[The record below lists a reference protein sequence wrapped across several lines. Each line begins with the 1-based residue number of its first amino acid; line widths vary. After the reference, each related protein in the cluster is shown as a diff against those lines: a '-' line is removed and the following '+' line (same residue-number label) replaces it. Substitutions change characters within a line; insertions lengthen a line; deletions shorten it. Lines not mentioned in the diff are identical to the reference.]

1 MSSCSLTDSILAY
14 IVCVARELACFALGI
29 ACSTLESEEEEAGGA
44 IGIGSSSR
52 SAYEIALFG
61 GEIACA
67 AASAAET
74 TYYRREGG
82 GGGDPTYRTTPTQK
96 GGLLSSSATSSS
108 SSSSSSSFS
117 SFRTTTTTTPHACDT
132 CDSYVWHATACLA
145 TLSLLLFGIAT
156 TLTMF
161 KVVRSYSKKAE
172 RKSESSRAASQ
183 ASQQHQAISGGGG
196 GGGSQYYEEYH
207 RSGGAGGGANGS
219 VLNGN
224 GYHHSV
230 AGGNGQLLHQADNR
244 HLANAYQ
251 THHAGGGFS
260 ESSSYET
267 REHFERKVQ
276 RVKKTR
282 GERERSRSMRRDEV
296 SEALHGSDA
305 TSARDALLQWA
316 RKVTAGY
323 PRVNVNNFSSSWR
336 DGLAFNAI
344 LHRYKPNAI
353 DWNKI
358 SDESVSNRER
368 LDNAFAAAEREFGV
382 SRLLDAE
389 DVDTNNP
396 DEKSIITYVSS
407 LYNALPHL
415 PELNRLQKVQEEYIE
430 EAHEWREWVE
440 RATELVDDRL
450 LQGTAS
456 ELIYELQRFRDDDL
470 PPREEQKRRLCL
482 VYEHLEKTMRA
493 TELFAIPYEL
503 SAPELQRA
511 WNQLVDS
518 IERRFDVLE
527 RHRVQEGNAND
538 IISRLERGIG
548 ITNEKL
554 DLILKRIEDVEAR
567 VDTSPPAAVER
578 TVRDII
584 DDLDVLKNP
593 IAGFFEDVEE
603 LKRIP
608 HERADEYYRLV
619 YGLEQRRTAYL
630 DRLSN
635 QILVRLGVRTDTLSK
650 ETAQRLE
657 NIRQTSFRRVEECI
671 EWVRVRLE
679 KLTTMEFL
687 EDLETMEHV
696 FEQHKLDNRDIQ
708 DFQQNV
714 AECIARQSEV
724 AAEDTEEYC
733 QLLAILESEYKQLR
747 DLSAGR
753 MLDLDTL
760 IAFIRASQLE
770 LIWVSEREQ
779 IEVTRNWS
787 DIKQLDL
794 PMLTNYYKQLL
805 HEMELREQGYN
816 DVHNQ
821 GAALL
826 NQGHPAVRVIEIYLK
841 TMQNQWDWLLAL
853 SKCLEEHLRDAL
865 NLKSFMEEASDA
877 EAWIEEQAARLEN
890 NYNRTDFSLEEGERF
905 LRELDEIK
913 DILNKYHQVLMALT
927 ERCASISPLWQR
939 GERIPHPI
947 NVTALCD
954 YADQN
959 ITIKAGDDVVLLDNS
974 DLIKWT
980 VRDLSGVEGQVPSVV
995 FRIPPP
1001 DARLTAFLNRLL
1013 QQFEK
1018 LKKLWD
1024 KKHRMVR
1031 FNMVLNTM
1039 RTIQGWDLDT
1049 FNSIDPDQR
1058 DAIMKAL
1065 NDDANKLLSE
1075 LDPNDPLALRLR
1087 EELRKTNEHFW
1098 NLLNASQKPPEPDW
1112 ASQYD
1117 QKMSELLRKLEE
1129 AWRRLNDAVGKP
1141 VSRTPEELER
1151 VIHEHKRFEDALQA
1165 LDGDV
1170 ANVKEL
1176 FRQLPNPTPSQRANH
1191 DRLNGLWDDLWDL
1204 SRMYVERIKVLESV
1218 LNGMVEVADI
1228 VKQHEITLNS
1238 FDDLPAAL
1246 DKLRGHHSQLL
1257 EINMVLKQQQ
1267 TVIDQLNRNVALL
1280 RQHVARTRINEGH
1293 HPDVDVI
1300 ENEVQRLNVRWENVN
1315 SQVAE
1320 RLLAVER
1327 ALQIQMVYRS
1337 EYTTE
1342 MKWLDT
1348 VEETINRLRK
1358 PEELRPEQY
1367 QQQLDTLIAEYSN
1380 LQEHTQ
1386 AIENVNKEGGRF
1398 IHEAK
1403 GFDGRLGAYADS
1415 IVGIHGPEVRGQ
1427 FRRTK
1432 PQPKNGAQIV
1442 TEELELLNRRFA
1454 QLSSLILERRNTMQV
1469 LIQNWKRQK
1478 QEEED
1483 RRRAEEEEKR
1493 RAFEAARLKALEDA
1507 ERLRREREDAEAR
1520 RRAKDDAD
1528 RARRLAEEADRAR
1541 RDAEDAERRRREE
1554 EERRRREA
1562 EERKRREDED
1572 RERRRREEEERRRRE
1587 EEERNRKKPDIDLK
1601 IQKPTIILEPLVTGQ
1616 GDEWETVDPI
1626 GDRAKVSEVEDEMQ
1640 TFAEETIT
1648 NTQFYEMEGNLN
1660 KKTGEVLTFFEAIRQ
1675 GNLTAAGEFFDVPS
1689 ASIMSLEEAA
1699 KYGLVEQ
1706 DLPTVLNTQRGI
1718 HHPDTREPIT
1728 LAEAIKIG
1736 LYDSNIRQ
1744 FRDIHTG
1751 EILSQSDLMSKGIA
1765 RMETVVKLIKEKI
1778 MKLPPTPLASALEK
1792 QMLNPV
1798 TGVFKGRHTDME
1810 LQLWAAIYHGYLSIE
1825 NPEHVA
1831 TIGISLTDTIENGF
1845 INANNAEFVDRNTQD
1860 KFNFREG
1867 VSKKSALINN
1877 DVLEVVN
1884 TNEGKRVSLGAAL
1897 VRNVIGVKDGKY
1909 TDLQTRHSISLKE
1922 AHQDELI
1929 GKALTLEEAARKGLV
1944 DSTGHFVDRG
1954 IKGKRYTLLEAIVA
1968 GLLDAEVRHIV
1979 DPEEND
1985 VISIAEALERGLL
1998 HPNGKIVLEKQEK
2011 EFTIPEA
2018 VHEGLLTKRVR
2029 HTIFNIRGIRNTETG
2044 HQLSFNEA
2052 VEAGAIIPNAERVVD
2067 LQTQESF
2074 LITDERAKNLIEVAL
2089 HELLTTPVGV
2099 KDERGNYELNLVRA
2113 VSKGIIDPVKGVF
2126 FNKSTKQE
2134 LSTREAY
2141 EHGLV
2146 SLRGALKI
2154 YGLLN
2159 VPPSL
2164 ITPSKKIDRKKRIS
2178 RPGQGGF
2185 EVGENQ
2191 VKVTIAEAM
2200 KQGLIDSRTQRF
2212 RQGNINVSLDE
2223 ALSQGL
2229 IDPASE
2235 WIVPDRS
2242 KGVGP
2247 TIEERTTETMTETGQ
2262 QLAPKYYPDKNIEE
2276 SVTTVKRVRTTET
2289 TALGGPGGVSV
2300 YRSITGGK
2308 GAIEV
2313 PSTGY
2318 HIYEAERK
2326 GLIDLTNGK
2335 ISAPNVERVLTFAE
2349 GVELGIID
2357 ATSIQVQDPRTGR
2370 HVGVKEALEKKL
2382 IESDGSINGRS
2393 IEKSIENKQIIIDAE
2408 PLVPY
2413 NNQSKNIIQIPA
2425 GNGPIISFRQVG
2437 QPIVEESTQSW
2448 EFDSHQGVLIDN
2460 TTGEKLTLERAL
2472 ATGKLAPEDISVR
2485 DGLTGRE
2492 MTFEEAEKWGI
2503 IDSKNRY
2510 FVDKAQNKRMS
2521 YTEAAQQHFMYPTG
2535 GVPENASDAVHTT
2548 VKVQTRT
2555 QVSKKEALSSGVPL
2569 SEDSLGKALA
2579 LGWYDQ
2585 SAGTFTHPDTQ
2596 KKLTLKEAIIKGLF
2610 NPYDTTIVDKRSGK
2624 ELSLLEA
2631 IHEGIV
2637 DDTAGT
2643 VKNTQTGE
2651 VHNLL
2656 EAGNLGLVKGKNFG
2670 DTLDSSLFSGRL
2682 DLGTGSYTRPSG
2694 GSMPIHEAISRN
2706 YVDQSSVSVRDPTTG
2721 HQYSYQEAVNRRIVD
2736 PDRGLIHGQEGSE
2749 STSFSQALT
2758 TGHLVSSGSAQRPT
2772 SGNQQRLVEQRLQL
2786 TPFAP
2791 SNGGQRSRDGRH
2803 ELVDLGGGQQV
2814 QVKVVRGEGGVEKG
2828 EYTDPKS
2835 GMKFTIQMHGDPVVT
2850 ETKTSVKSTSQVHSV
2865 ELEPHAEFVGIDRV
2879 RDKRT
2884 NRVMTLEEARKLG
2897 IAKVDKK
2904 GKQMTRTY
2912 QVFRSNIQNAVNN
2925 GVKDTNDEKLSLE
2938 DAIRAGLVDIR
2949 SLTYR
2954 HPKDGSI
2961 ELTQAA
2967 NRGLIDVTLSE
2978 VLPKGIIHPGTGE
2991 RIDIKRGIELRIID
3005 ARTGEVRD
3013 PRSNERITWLDIL
3026 KPVYQAIASE
3036 GVFDPTKGHHV
3047 PVTSALND
3055 GLINAGTGNYKNTIT
3070 GEDVPL
3076 NEAVDRG
3083 LIDRS
3088 TYETITKPFFT
3099 DYRSNRKLNLVEAV
3113 RERLIDPKNR
3123 TIQLSRQSIVPIA
3136 KAVQD
3141 GRIPLEIGEK
3151 LRRVDKLNFAE
3162 ALGKGLIDSKQNI
3175 FTDPDTGR
3183 QMSIAHAIE
3192 EGFIDTGSVQGIEGN
3207 DDSNLF
3213 NVLNS
3218 SDFDENSG
3226 RIYDKKSSLHLT
3238 FADAVHRG
3246 VIDGDSLLHLQASG
3260 DLVTLRDA
3268 LHQNKIDSNGKFVDG
3283 GSRLKLSD
3291 AIKSGRLTVIASP
3304 SEAVQ
3309 AVTEGVKRRDAEGY
3323 KFKITEYEDAEK
3335 QRASVPK
3342 FRETVTVTKLT
3353 PQYNEPGLS
3362 VRMRQSTTSIGDR
3375 ASKFI
3380 EDPSQ
3385 LAEIQQDFLSSLE
3398 ASQFD
3403 TDARV
3408 IENPQTG
3415 DRVSVREAAETGLLD
3430 VQTGEIVHPETG
3442 RRYSIPRAVHMKLVG
3457 GDAAKRLMEQ
3467 LNVPVEEVGF
3477 ATQTITTSTH
3487 SAPSPVFATASVS
3500 HQPATSSTGGTTT
3513 REYTRTINWHGQPSE
3528 LRNSST
3534 DPLAAYTTVTS
3545 SESTEEWPKRQ

>member
-1 MSSCSLTDSILAY
+1 MVGERYRSHHAVDPSDAQEKEVLDHYELNREKYNDERDNVQKKTFTKWVNKHLSKTDHKIDDLFVDLRDGYALIALLEALTGERIQKENGYTRFHRIQNVQYCLDFLKKKNIKLVNIRPEDIVEGNGKLTLGLIWTIILNFQVSV
-14 IVCVARELACFALGI
+14 IRQRLL
-29 ACSTLESEEEEAGGA
+29 LESSQHEQM
-44 IGIGSSSR
+44 
-52 SAYEIALFG
+52 SA
-61 GEIACA
+61 
-67 AASAAET
+67 
-74 TYYRREGG
+74 
-82 GGGDPTYRTTPTQK
+82 K
-96 GGLLSSSATSSS
+96 H
-108 SSSSSSSFS
+108 
-117 SFRTTTTTTPHACDT
+117 TTTN
-132 CDSYVWHATACLA
+132 
-145 TLSLLLFGIAT
+145 
-156 TLTMF
+156 
-161 KVVRSYSKKAE
+161 
-172 RKSESSRAASQ
+172 SQ
-183 ASQQHQAISGGGG
+183 
-196 GGGSQYYEEYH
+196 
-207 RSGGAGGGANGS
+207 
-219 VLNGN
+219 
-224 GYHHSV
+224 
-230 AGGNGQLLHQADNR
+230 
-244 HLANAYQ
+244 
-251 THHAGGGFS
+251 
-260 ESSSYET
+260 
-267 REHFERKVQ
+267 
-276 RVKKTR
+276 
-282 GERERSRSMRRDEV
+282 V
-296 SEALHGSDA
+296 SLHGSDA

-316 RKVTAGY
+316 RRVTAGY

-344 LHRYKPNAI
+344 LHRYRSSAI

-358 SDESVSNRER
+358 SSDSVSNTER
-368 LDNAFAAAEREFGV
+368 LNNAFAAADREFGV
-382 SRLLDAE
+382 ERLLDAE

-407 LYNALPHL
+407 LYNALPHE
-415 PELNRLQKVQEEYIE
+415 PEMSRLQKVQEEYIE
-430 EAHEWREWVE
+430 EAYEWREWVV
-440 RATELVDDRL
+440 RAIQLVDDRH

-456 ELIYELQRFRDDDL
+456 ELIYELQRFREDDL
-470 PPREEQKRRLCL
+470 PPREEQKRRLTL
-482 VYEHLEKTMRA
+482 VYEHLEKVMRS
-493 TELFAIPYEL
+493 TELFAIPHEL
-503 SAPELQRA
+503 SAPELQRV
-511 WNQLVDS
+511 WNELQNS
-518 IERRFDVLE
+518 IDRRFDVLE
-527 RHRVQEGNAND
+527 RHRIQEGNSND
-538 IISRLERGIG
+538 LLSRLARGIG

-578 TVRDII
+578 TVSEIV
-584 DDLDVLKNP
+584 DDLNALESP
-593 IAGFFEDVEE
+593 IARFFEDVEE
-603 LKRIP
+603 LKSMQHP
-608 HERADEYYRLV
+608 EANDFYKQV
-619 YGLEQRRTAYL
+619 YGLHQRRTTYL
-630 DRLSN
+630 DRLTN
-635 QILVRLGVRTDTLSK
+635 QILVRLGVRTDSLHK
-650 ETAQRLE
+650 ENQQRLE
-657 NIRQTSFRRVEECI
+657 NMRKTSFSRVEECI
-671 EWVRVRLE
+671 EWVRVRME

-687 EDLETMEHV
+687 EDLETLEHV
-696 FEQHKLDNRDIQ
+696 FEQHKFDNRDIQ
-708 DFQQNV
+708 DFRQNV
-714 AECIARQSEV
+714 DECIARQAEV
-724 AAEDTEEYC
+724 SAEDTYEYC
-733 QLLAILESEYKQLR
+733 ELLRVLESEYQQLR

-753 MLDLDTL
+753 MLDLDSL
-760 IAFIRASQLE
+760 IAFVRAAQLE
-770 LIWVSEREQ
+770 LIWVSERES

-805 HEMELREQGYN
+805 HEMELREKQYN

-826 NQGHPAVRVIEIYLK
+826 NQGHPAIRVIEVYLRQ
-841 TMQNQWDWLLAL
+841 MQSQWDWLLAL

-877 EAWIEEQAARLEN
+877 EAWIQEQSVRLEN

-913 DILNKYHQVLMALT
+913 EILNKYHQVLMALT

-947 NVTALCD
+947 KVTALCD
-954 YADQN
+954 YSDEN
-959 ITIKAGDDVVLLDNS
+959 VTIKAGDDVYLLDNS

-980 VRDLSGVEGQVPSVV
+980 IRDISGAEGQVPSVV
-995 FRIPPP
+995 FRIPPT
-1001 DARLTAFLNRLL
+1001 DARLTALLNRLL

-1087 EELRKTNEHFW
+1087 EELRRTNEHFW

-1117 QKMSELLRKLEE
+1117 QKMAELLKKLEE
-1129 AWRRLNDAVGKP
+1129 AWRELNDAVGKP
-1141 VSRTPEELER
+1141 ISRSPEDLER
-1151 VIHEHKRFEDALQA
+1151 VIHAHKRFEDALQA
-1165 LDGDV
+1165 LDSDV

-1176 FRQLPNPTPSQRANH
+1176 FRQLPNPTPTQRVNH

-1228 VKQHEITLNS
+1228 VRQHEITLNS

-1257 EINMVLKQQQ
+1257 EINMVLKVSKLGAQNEHFSQQQ

-1280 RQHVARTRINEGH
+1280 RQHVSRTRINEGH
-1293 HPDVDVI
+1293 HPDVDAI
-1300 ENEVQRLNVRWENVN
+1300 EDEVQKLNVRWENVN
-1315 SQVAE
+1315 SQIAS
-1320 RLLAVER
+1320 RLLAVES

-1337 EYTTE
+1337 EYETE
-1342 MKWLDT
+1342 MSWLDT

-1367 QQQLDTLIAEYSN
+1367 QQQLDMLIAEYTN

-1386 AIENVNKEGGRF
+1386 AIEHVNKEGGRF

-1403 GFDGRLGAYADS
+1403 IFDAKLGQYSDG
-1415 IVGIHGPEVRGQ
+1415 IVGIHGPGIKSE

-1432 PQPKNGAQIV
+1432 PQPKNGSQIV

-1528 RARRLAEEADRAR
+1528 RARRMAEDAERAR
-1541 RDAEDAERRRREE
+1541 REAEEAERRRREE

-1562 EERKRREDED
+1562 EDRKRRQDEED
-1572 RERRRREEEERRRRE
+1572 RRRREEEERRRRE
-1587 EEERNRKKPDIDLK
+1587 EEEKRRKKPDFDLK
-1601 IQKPTIILEPLVTGQ
+1601 IQKPTMNIEPVVTSA
-1616 GDEWETVDPI
+1616 GDEWEIVDPI
-1626 GDRAKVSEVEDEMQ
+1626 GDRAKISEVEDEMQ

-1660 KKTGEVLTFFEAIRQ
+1660 KKTGEVLTFIEAIRQ
-1675 GNLTAAGEFFDVPS
+1675 ENLTAAGQFFDIPS
-1689 ASIMSLEEAA
+1689 ASVMSLEEAA

-1706 DLPTVLNTQRGI
+1706 DLPTVLNTTWGI
-1718 HHPDTREPIT
+1718 HHPETRQPIT
-1728 LAEAIKIG
+1728 LSEAIRIG

-1765 RMETVVKLIKEKI
+1765 NWETVLKLIKEKI
-1778 MKLPPTPLASALEK
+1778 MKLPPTSLANALEK
-1792 QMLNPV
+1792 RMVDPQ
-1798 TGVFKGRHTDME
+1798 TGVFKGRTTDME

-1825 NPEHVA
+1825 NPEHVT
-1831 TIGISLTDTIENGF
+1831 TIGTSLTDAIENGF
-1845 INANNAEFVDRNTQD
+1845 INANNAEFNDRNSND
-1860 KFNFREG
+1860 SFKLRDA
-1867 VSKKSALINN
+1867 VSKRTGLINN
-1877 DVLEVVN
+1877 DVVEIVQM
-1884 TNEGKRVSLGAAL
+1884 TDDEKKRVPLGAAL

-1909 TDLQTRHSISLKE
+1909 TNLASRQSMSLKE
-1922 AHQDELI
+1922 AHQDGLI
-1929 GKALTLEEAARKGLV
+1929 GKALTLEEAAQNKLV
-1944 DSTGHFVDRG
+1944 DSSGYFVDRG
-1954 IKGKRYTLLEAIVA
+1954 ILGQRYTLLEAIVA
-1968 GLLDAEVRHIV
+1968 GLIDAEVRHIV
-1979 DPEEND
+1979 DPNEND
-1985 VISIAEALERGLL
+1985 VISISEAMERGLL
-1998 HPNGKIVLEKQEK
+1998 LPNGKIVLEKDEK

-2029 HTIFNIRGIRNTETG
+2029 HSIFNIRGIRNTETS
-2044 HQLSFNEA
+2044 QNLSFNEA
-2052 VEAGAIIPNAERVVD
+2052 VEAGVIIPNAERVVD

-2074 LITDERAKNLIEVAL
+2074 LITDDRAKNLIEVAL
-2089 HELLTTPVGV
+2089 HELLTTPVGI
-2099 KDERGNYELNLVRA
+2099 KNDRGAYELNLVRA
-2113 VSKGIIDPVKGVF
+2113 VSSGIIDPVKGVF
-2126 FNKSTKQE
+2126 FNKNTKHE
-2134 LSTREAY
+2134 LSTKEAY
-2141 EHGLV
+2141 EQGFIT
-2146 SLRGALKI
+2146 LRGALKVF
-2154 YGLLN
+2154 GLLN
-2159 VPPSL
+2159 VPPAL
-2164 ITPSKKIDRKKRIS
+2164 VTPAKKLDRTRRIG
-2178 RPGQGGF
+2178 RPGQEGGAD
-2185 EVGENQ
+2185 GNH
-2191 VKVTIAEAM
+2191 VTVTLQDAM
-2200 KQGLIDSRTQRF
+2200 RQGLVGNQRYVH
-2212 RQGNINVSLDE
+2212 GKVDLSLEE
-2223 ALSQGL
+2223 ALNRGLLDPNSQ
-2229 IDPASE
+2229 
-2235 WIVPDRS
+2235 WIMPDQS
-2242 KGVGP
+2242 KGDGP
-2247 TIEERTTETMTETGQ
+2247 TIEEKTTETMTETGQ
-2262 QLAPKYYPDKNIEE
+2262 QLAPKYFPDKNIEE

-2300 YRSITGGK
+2300 YRSIAGGK
-2308 GAIEV
+2308 GALEV
-2313 PSTGY
+2313 PSRGY

-2335 ISAPNVERVLTFAE
+2335 ISAPNVDRVLSFAE
-2349 GVELGIID
+2349 GIELGIID
-2357 ATSIQVQDPRTGR
+2357 ATTIQVSTGGR
-2370 HVGVKEALEKKL
+2370 SVSVKEALEKK
-2382 IESDGSINGRS
+2382 IMESDGSVNGRN
-2393 IEKSIENKQIIIDAE
+2393 IEQAVEAKTIVIDAE

-2413 NNQSKNIIQIPA
+2413 NNQSKNIIQIPS

-2437 QPIVEESTQSW
+2437 QPVVEESTQSW
-2448 EFDSHQGVLIDN
+2448 EFDTQQGVFVDN
-2460 TTGEKLTLERAL
+2460 LTGEKLSLERAL
-2472 ATGKLAPEDISVR
+2472 ATGKVAPEDISVR

-2492 MTFEEAEKWGI
+2492 MPLEEAEKWGI

-2510 FVDKAQNKRMS
+2510 YFDKSQNKRMS
-2521 YTEAAQQHFMYPTG
+2521 YTEAAQQHLMYLTG

-2555 QVSKKEALSSGVPL
+2555 AVAKKEALSSGLPL
-2569 SEDSLGKALA
+2569 SDYSLGKALS

-2585 SAGTFTHPDTQ
+2585 SAGTFTHPETQ
-2596 KKLTLKEAIIKGLF
+2596 KQLTLKEAIMKGLF
-2610 NPYDTTIVDKRSGK
+2610 DPYDTTIVDKKAGK
-2624 ELSLLEA
+2624 EISLLEA
-2631 IHEGIV
+2631 IREEIV
-2637 DDTAGT
+2637 DDNAGT
-2643 VKNTQTGE
+2643 VKDTQTGR
-2651 VHNLL
+2651 VHNFL

-2682 DLGTGSYTRPSG
+2682 DLGSGSYTRPSG
-2694 GSMPIHEAISRN
+2694 GSSMPIHEAINRN
-2706 YVDQSSVSVRDPTTG
+2706 YVDRSSVSVRDPSSG
-2721 HQYSYQEAVNRRIVD
+2721 QQYSYQEAVDRRIVD
-2736 PDRGLIHGQEGSE
+2736 ADRGLIHGGGD
-2749 STSFSQALT
+2749 STSFSQGLT
-2758 TGHLVSSGSAQRPT
+2758 SGHLVSSGSSRPT
-2772 SGNQQRLVEQRLQL
+2772 SGNQSRLVEQRLQL

-2791 SNGGQRSRDGRH
+2791 NGGAGRSRDGRH

-2879 RDKRT
+2879 RDKR
-2884 NRVMTLEEARKLG
+2884 NNHVYSLEEARRLG
-2897 IAKVDKK
+2897 LAKVDKK
-2904 GKQMTRTY
+2904 GKQMTRSY
-2912 QVFRSNIQNAVNN
+2912 QAFRSNIDNAVNN
-2925 GVKDTNDEKLSLE
+2925 GVVDSHNQKISLE
-2938 DAIRAGLVDIR
+2938 NAIHARIIDIRNLSYHHPTHGSVDLKTAASQGLV
-2949 SLTYR
+2949 
-2954 HPKDGSI
+2954 
-2961 ELTQAA
+2961 
-2967 NRGLIDVTLSE
+2967 DVTLSE

-3005 ARTGEVRD
+3005 AATGKVRD
-3013 PRSNERITWLDIL
+3013 PRDNKTITWIDIL

-3047 PVTSALND
+3047 PVTTALND
-3055 GLINAGTGNYKNTIT
+3055 GLINASTGNYRNSIT

-3076 NEAVDRG
+3076 SDTVDRG

-3141 GRIPLEIGEK
+3141 GRIPMEIGEK
-3151 LRRVDKLNFAE
+3151 LRKVDKLNFAE
-3162 ALGKGLIDSKQNI
+3162 ALGKGLIDSKQNV

-3183 QMSIAHAIE
+3183 QMSIAQAIQ

-3207 DDSNLF
+3207 DESNLF
-3213 NVLNS
+3213 NVLQS
-3218 SDFDENSG
+3218 SDFDETSG

-3238 FADAVHRG
+3238 FNDAVRRG
-3246 VIDGDSLLHLQASG
+3246 VIDGDSLLHLQATG
-3260 DLVTLRDA
+3260 DLLTLRDA
-3268 LHQNKIDSNGKFVDG
+3268 LHQNKIDSNGKFVEG
-3283 GSRLKLSD
+3283 ANRLKISD
-3291 AIKSGRLTVIASP
+3291 AVKSGRLTVIASP

-3323 KFKITEYEDAEK
+3323 KFRISEYDDSQA
-3335 QRASVPK
+3335 QRQSVPK
-3342 FRETVTVTKLT
+3342 FRETVTVSKLT

-3375 ASKFI
+3375 ASKFL

-3398 ASQFD
+3398 AAQFD
-3403 TDARV
+3403 TDEKV
-3408 IENPQTG
+3408 IEHPHTRQ
-3415 DRVSVREAAETGLLD
+3415 RVSVREAAETGLLD
-3430 VQTGEIVHPETG
+3430 VQTGEIVNPDNG
-3442 RRYSIPRAVHMKLVG
+3442 RRFSIPRAVHMKLVG
-3457 GDAAKRLMEQ
+3457 GDAAKRIMEQ
-3467 LNVPVEEVGF
+3467 LNMPVEEVAY
-3477 ATQTITTSTH
+3477 ATQTITSSTH
-3487 SAPSPVFATASVS
+3487 RAPSPVFATASVS
-3500 HQPATSSTGGTTT
+3500 QPSGGATTT
-3513 REYTRTINWHGQPSE
+3513 REFTRTINWHGQPSE
-3528 LRNSST
+3528 LRNSQT
-3534 DPLAAYTTVTS
+3534 DPLAAYTTVS
-3545 SESTEEWPKRQ
+3545 SNVTESTEDAPAWARKQ

>member
-1 MSSCSLTDSILAY
+1 MLQKPQN
-14 IVCVARELACFALGI
+14 LG
-29 ACSTLESEEEEAGGA
+29 
-44 IGIGSSSR
+44 
-52 SAYEIALFG
+52 
-61 GEIACA
+61 
-67 AASAAET
+67 
-74 TYYRREGG
+74 
-82 GGGDPTYRTTPTQK
+82 
-96 GGLLSSSATSSS
+96 
-108 SSSSSSSFS
+108 
-117 SFRTTTTTTPHACDT
+117 
-132 CDSYVWHATACLA
+132 
-145 TLSLLLFGIAT
+145 
-156 TLTMF
+156 F
-161 KVVRSYSKKAE
+161 KP
-172 RKSESSRAASQ
+172 
-183 ASQQHQAISGGGG
+183 G
-196 GGGSQYYEEYH
+196 
-207 RSGGAGGGANGS
+207 
-219 VLNGN
+219 
-224 GYHHSV
+224 
-230 AGGNGQLLHQADNR
+230 
-244 HLANAYQ
+244 
-251 THHAGGGFS
+251 
-260 ESSSYET
+260 
-267 REHFERKVQ
+267 
-276 RVKKTR
+276 
-282 GERERSRSMRRDEV
+282 V

-344 LHRYKPNAI
+344 LHRYRPNAV

-368 LDNAFAAAEREFGV
+368 LDNAFATAEREFGV

-430 EAHEWREWVE
+430 EAYEWREWVI
-440 RATELVDDRL
+440 RAIQLVDDRL

-456 ELIYELQRFRDDDL
+456 ELIYELQRFKDDDL
-470 PPREEQKRRLCL
+470 PPRDEQKRRLVL
-482 VYEHLEKTMRA
+482 VYEHLEKMMRS
-493 TELFAIPYEL
+493 TELFAIPHEL
-503 SAPELQRA
+503 SAPELHKVWLELLQ
-511 WNQLVDS
+511 S
-518 IERRFDVLE
+518 IDQRFDVLE
-527 RHRVQEGNAND
+527 RHRVQEGNSND

-548 ITNEKL
+548 IVNEKL

-578 TVRDII
+578 TVTEIV
-584 DDLDVLKNP
+584 DDLNALEAP

-603 LKRIP
+603 LKTMQHP
-608 HERADEYYRLV
+608 EANDFYRRV
-619 YGLEQRRTAYL
+619 YGLHQRRTAYL
-630 DRLSN
+630 DRLTN
-635 QILVRLGVRTDTLSK
+635 QILVRLGVRTDTLHK
-650 ETAQRLE
+650 ENQQRLE
-657 NIRQTSFRRVEECI
+657 NMRQTSFSRVEECI
-671 EWVRVRLE
+671 EWVRVRME

-687 EDLETMEHV
+687 EDLETLEHV

-708 DFQQNV
+708 DFRQNV
-714 AECIARQSEV
+714 DECIARQAEV
-724 AAEDTEEYC
+724 SAEDTYEYC
-733 QLLAILESEYKQLR
+733 ELLRVLESEYQQLR

-753 MLDLDTL
+753 MLDLDSL
-760 IAFIRASQLE
+760 IAFVRAAQLE
-770 LIWVSEREQ
+770 LIWVSERER

-805 HEMELREQGYN
+805 HEMELREKQYN

-841 TMQNQWDWLLAL
+841 TMQTQWDWLLAL

-865 NLKSFMEEASDA
+865 NLKSFMEEAADA
-877 EAWIEEQAARLEN
+877 EAWIEEQSARLEN

-913 DILNKYHQVLMALT
+913 EILNKYHQVLMALT

-939 GERIPHPI
+939 GERIPHPM

-1018 LKKLWD
+1018 LKKLWE

-1065 NDDANKLLSE
+1065 NDDASKLLSE

-1141 VSRTPEELER
+1141 ISNTPEDLER

-1176 FRQLPNPTPSQRANH
+1176 FRQLPNPTPTQRVNH

-1218 LNGMVEVADI
+1218 LNGKVEVADI

-1267 TVIDQLNRNVALL
+1267 TVIDQLNKNVALL

-1293 HPDVDVI
+1293 HPDVDAI
-1300 ENEVQRLNVRWENVN
+1300 EDEVQRLNVRWENVN
-1315 SQVAE
+1315 SQIAE

-1337 EYTTE
+1337 EYETE
-1342 MKWLDT
+1342 MKWLDD

-1358 PEELRPEQY
+1358 PDELRPEEY
-1367 QQQLDTLIAEYSN
+1367 QKQLDQLIGMYSH

-1386 AIENVNKEGGRF
+1386 NIENVNKEGGRF

-1403 GFDGRLGAYADS
+1403 IFDAKLGHYSDT
-1415 IVGIHGPEVRGQ
+1415 IVGIHGVDVRGL
-1427 FRRTK
+1427 FRRSK

-1469 LIQNWKRQK
+1469 LIQNWRRQK
-1478 QEEED
+1478 EPNLLIYLSLPNSGFKEEEE

-1493 RAFEAARLKALEDA
+1493 RAFEVARLKALEEA
-1507 ERLRREREDAEAR
+1507 ERLRRDREDAEAR

-1528 RARRLAEEADRAR
+1528 RARRLAEEAERAR
-1541 RDAEDAERRRREE
+1541 REAEEAERRRREE

-1562 EERKRREDED
+1562 EERKRRQDEED
-1572 RERRRREEEERRRRE
+1572 RRRREEEERRRRE
-1587 EEERNRKKPDIDLK
+1587 EEERRKPPVIDLK
-1601 IQKPTIILEPLVTGQ
+1601 IQKPTINLEPIVTSH
-1616 GDEWETVDPI
+1616 GDEWEIVDPI
-1626 GDRAKVSEVEDEMQ
+1626 GDRAKISEVEDEMQ

-1648 NTQFYEMEGNLN
+1648 STQFYEMEGNLN

-1675 GNLTAAGEFFDVPS
+1675 GNLTAAGEYFDVPS

-1699 KYGLVEQ
+1699 KYGLVEK
-1706 DLPTVLNTQRGI
+1706 DLATVLGTRWGI
-1718 HHPDTREPIT
+1718 HHPETGAPIT
-1728 LAEAIKIG
+1728 LSEAINIR
-1736 LYDSNIRQ
+1736 LYDPTVRQ
-1744 FRDIHTG
+1744 FRDIKTG
-1751 EILSQSDLMSKGIA
+1751 EVLSQSELMSKGIA
-1765 RMETVVKLIKEKI
+1765 NMETVWKLIKEKI
-1778 MKLPPTPLASALEK
+1778 MKLPPTSLSSALEK
-1792 QMLNPV
+1792 GMLNPV
-1798 TGVFKGRHTDME
+1798 TGIFKGKHTDME
-1810 LQLWAAIYHGYLSIE
+1810 LELWAAIYHGYLSIE
-1825 NPEHVA
+1825 NPEHV
-1831 TIGISLTDTIENGF
+1831 TSVGISLTDTIENGF
-1845 INANNAEFVDRNTQD
+1845 INANNAEFVDRNTDD
-1860 KFNFREG
+1860 KFTFRQA
-1867 VSKKSALINN
+1867 VAKKNGRNGLISN
-1877 DVLEVVN
+1877 DTVEVVN
-1884 TNEGKRVSLGAAL
+1884 TSEGSRVSLGLAL

-1909 TDLQTRHSISLKE
+1909 TLTHLTDRKSISLKE
-1922 AHQDELI
+1922 AHQDDLI
-1929 GKALTLEEAARKGLV
+1929 GKAMTLEEAARKGLV

-1954 IKGKRYTLLEAIVA
+1954 IQGRRYTLLEAIVA
-1968 GLLDAEVRHIV
+1968 RLIDAEVRHIV
-1979 DPEEND
+1979 DPDEND
-1985 VISIAEALERGLL
+1985 VISISEAMERGLL
-1998 HPNGKIVLEKQEK
+1998 LPNGNICLVKQEK

-2029 HTIFNIRGIRNTETG
+2029 HSIFNIRGIRNTETEE
-2044 HQLSFNEA
+2044 QVSFNEA
-2052 VEAGAIIPNAERVVD
+2052 VEAGIIVPNAERVVD
-2067 LQTQESF
+2067 LRTQKSY
-2074 LITDERAKNLIEVAL
+2074 LISDAQAKYLIEDAL
-2089 HELLTTPVGV
+2089 HELLTTPVGI
-2099 KDERGNYELNLVRA
+2099 KNERGAFELNLIRA
-2113 VSKGIIDPVKGVF
+2113 VSSGIIDPVKGVF
-2126 FNKSTKQE
+2126 FNKNTKHE
-2134 LSTREAY
+2134 LSTKEAY
-2141 EHGLV
+2141 EHGLIT
-2146 SLRGALKI
+2146 LRGALKVF
-2154 YGLLN
+2154 GLLN
-2159 VPPSL
+2159 VPPAL
-2164 ITPSKKIDRKKRIS
+2164 ITPSKKIDRKKRIG
-2178 RPGQGGF
+2178 RPGAGGL

-2200 KQGLIDSRTQRF
+2200 KQGLIDSRTQRY
-2212 RQGNINVSLDE
+2212 RQGDINVSLDE
-2223 ALSQGL
+2223 ALSRGL

-2235 WIVPDRS
+2235 WIMPDRS

-2247 TIEERTTETMTETGQ
+2247 TIEEKTTETMTETGQ
-2262 QLAPKYYPDKNIEE
+2262 QLAPKYFPDKNIEE

-2308 GAIEV
+2308 GALEV
-2313 PSTGY
+2313 PSRGY

-2335 ISAPNVERVLTFAE
+2335 ISAPNVERVLSFAE
-2349 GVELGIID
+2349 GIELGIID
-2357 ATSIQVQDPRTGR
+2357 ATTIQVSSSGR
-2370 HVGVKEALEKKL
+2370 NMSVKEALEKK
-2382 IESDGSINGRS
+2382 IMESDGSVAGRN
-2393 IEKSIENKQIIIDAE
+2393 IEKAIESKIIIIDAE

-2413 NNQSKNIIQIPA
+2413 NNQSKNIIQIPP

-2437 QPIVEESTQSW
+2437 QPIIEESTQSW
-2448 EFDSHQGVLIDN
+2448 EFDSQQGVLIDN
-2460 TTGEKLTLERAL
+2460 LTGEKLTLERAL
-2472 ATGKLAPEDISVR
+2472 ATGKLAPEDISIR

-2521 YTEAAQQHFMYPTG
+2521 FTEAAQQHYMYPNG

-2555 QVSKKEALSSGVPL
+2555 AVAKKEALSSGLPL
-2569 SEDSLGKALA
+2569 SDDTLGKALA
-2579 LGWYDQ
+2579 LGWYDG

-2596 KKLTLKEAIIKGLF
+2596 KKMTLKEAIIKGLF

-2643 VKNTQTGE
+2643 VKDTQTGKT
-2651 VHNLL
+2651 HNLL

-2682 DLGTGSYTRPSG
+2682 DLGTGNYTRPSGG
-2694 GSMPIHEAISRN
+2694 GSMPIHEAINRN
-2706 YVDQSSVSVRDPTTG
+2706 YVDQSSVSVRDPSTG
-2721 HQYSYQEAVNRRIVD
+2721 HQYSYHEAVERRIVD
-2736 PDRGLIHGQEGSE
+2736 PDRGLIHGGNND

-2758 TGHLVSSGSAQRPT
+2758 TGHLTSSGAGGRPT

-2791 SNGGQRSRDGRH
+2791 SNNGVRSRDGRH

-2828 EYTDPKS
+2828 EYIDPNS

-2879 RDKRT
+2879 RDKRN

-2925 GVKDTNDEKLSLE
+2925 GVKDSNDEKLSLE
-2938 DAIRAGLVDIR
+2938 DAIRAGIVDIR

-2961 ELTQAA
+2961 DLTQAA

-3026 KPVYQAIASE
+3026 KPVYQAIATD

-3076 NEAVDRG
+3076 NEAADRG

-3162 ALGKGLIDSKQNI
+3162 ALGKGLIDSKQNV

-3183 QMSIAHAIE
+3183 QMSIAQAIQ

-3207 DDSNLF
+3207 DESNLF
-3213 NVLNS
+3213 NVLES

-3260 DLVTLRDA
+3260 DLLTLRDA

-3283 GSRLKLSD
+3283 GSRIKISD
-3291 AIKSGRLTVIASP
+3291 AVKSGRLTVIASP

-3323 KFKITEYEDAEK
+3323 KFKITEYEDAQN
-3335 QRASVPK
+3335 QRQSAPK
-3342 FRETVTVTKLT
+3342 FRETTTVTKLT
-3353 PQYNEPGLS
+3353 PHYNDPGLS

-3398 ASQFD
+3398 AAQFD

-3415 DRVSVREAAETGLLD
+3415 QRVSVREAAETGLLD
-3430 VQTGEIVHPETG
+3430 VQTGEIVHPDNG

-3467 LNVPVEEVGF
+3467 LNVPVEEVGY
-3477 ATQTITTSTH
+3477 ATQTITSSTH
-3487 SAPSPVFATASVS
+3487 SAHSPVFATASVS
-3500 HQPATSSTGGTTT
+3500 SHQPGTSSSGAAGGGTTT

-3528 LRNSST
+3528 LRNSKT
-3534 DPLAAYTTVTS
+3534 DPLAPYTSVTS
-3545 SESTEEWPKRQ
+3545 NVTESSEDAPSWARKQ